1 MENKNYIVVTSSESC
16 VRWLNEFADDL
27 GNLMY
32 IDTLDIERI
41 AQLADASDI
50 SAILVHLQSQDS
62 RQRGP
67 ANDSGTKALR
77 QELSLIE
84 GLVSSNPGMP
94 VLALSE
100 RGDEDLLLAVMR
112 AGARDFIKIGTRGS
126 EVTANIK
133 RHSVRGISMGAA
145 KEDAT
150 GKITAI
156 ISARPG
162 TDAPILASHLA
173 IAMQRQV
180 PTLLLDLGIPH
191 ADTMM
196 IMGLSAKYTFI
207 DTIRN
212 LRRLDETLIQT
223 GFGKHKSGLT
233 VLSMPEEPAMDA
245 QFTSADIYMMLR
257 TMRRFFPQI
266 IINLGGVARIDF
278 LMLLLSGADNTV
290 ILAEQSVPSCKKNFE
305 LIQALRESKLKMQ
318 NVGLVV
324 DRYLPSLLPDAESI
338 AQSFGVR
345 LFGVLPPSGMARL
358 ATMNSG
364 ISMFEQS
371 PKDPYLQNVV
381 MLANDLIDGQ
391 SKKSAATDNWL
402 NRMISRIGITR
413 A

>member
-1 MENKNYIVVTSSESC
+1 MENRNYIVVTSSENC
-16 VRWLNEFADDL
+16 VRWLNEFGDDL

-50 SAILVHLQSQDS
+50 SAILVHLQSQDTRS
-62 RQRGP
+62 RAP
-67 ANDSGTKALR
+67 ANESSTKGLR

-84 GLVSSNPGMP
+84 GLVASSPGMP
-94 VLALSE
+94 VLALAE
-100 RGDEDLLLAVMR
+100 RADEDLLLAVMR

-133 RHSVRGISMGAA
+133 RHTLRGMSVSMA
-145 KEDAT
+145 KEEAA

-196 IMGLSAKYTFI
+196 IMGLSAKYTCI

-212 LRRLDETLIQT
+212 LRRLDETLIET

-233 VLSMPEEPAMDA
+233 VLSMPEEPTMDA

-266 IINLGGVARIDF
+266 IINLGGVPRIDF

-338 AQSFGVR
+338 AQSFGVQ

-371 PKDPYLQNVV
+371 PKDPYLQNVIK
-381 MLANDLIDGQ
+381 LSNDLIDGQ
-391 SKKSAATDNWL
+391 SGNSATPPGL
-402 NRMISRIGITR
+402 LSRFMSKLRTN
-413 A
+413 